1 MTKVDLP
8 LNLSNALSSNL
19 ERLATEKTKK
29 KSNHENSDTVVAE
42 SEASLEDVEQP
53 AFNTE
58 DNPAKISVSSDE
70 ILIDSGLLHRIEI
83 ERLSNEQTD

>member
-1 MTKVDLP
+1 
-8 LNLSNALSSNL
+8 LNSNL
-19 ERLATEKTKK
+19 ERLAIEKTQKK
-29 KSNHENSDTVVAE
+29 RNLEDSDTVVAE

-58 DNPAKISVSSDE
+58 ENPAKISVSSDE

-83 ERLSNEQTD
+83 GDMSKKQTE